1 MSADLSA
8 TSESS
13 TPSLSVEQR
22 RRREKR
28 RWWLSTALVPLLF
41 FCLASGVTAGAL
53 LLHYWPVIPPEPDPD
68 PVPTP
73 LDTNFS
79 DIKTQL
85 QQLSFEVSLAQAKQ
99 SLRHLESAETG
110 WSTLLDETLHD
121 TAGKQIAGDEE
132 LQLRFIALRKLPL
145 PFQSQVTAAD
155 LKNQIDGLTKPSSSD
170 NVESLTRNMEIAER
184 TGEYALVLFA
194 FHQARVDQLKEL
206 RYSARS
212 VPPGEYDLFA
222 KYSMRAATL
231 TNNVNAAAEK
241 AKNETEALLEGELD
255 ELKKERDNEVA
266 MVAHLQLQLA
276 RVQKGDSLTTSTE
289 KEAPFSLAT
298 RQDYQRESDRIR
310 TDLVAFITP
319 GYAQP
324 KSADQIVHQ
333 KTKQPVSYSA
343 LTRVG
348 ALENSEKGL
357 AILLR
362 IGGSKS
368 ATQRNDRPLGSF
380 PRLNSIAELRKP
392 SVRGRVKEAQRL
404 LRDYGPILV
413 EDGLLAP

>member
-1 MSADLSA
+1 M
-8 TSESS
+8 
-13 TPSLSVEQR
+13 
-22 RRREKR
+22 
-28 RWWLSTALVPLLF
+28 LF
-41 FCLASGVTAGAL
+41 FCLAAGVTAGAL
-53 LLHYWPVIPPEPDPD
+53 LLHYWQVIPPEPDPA
-68 PVPTP
+68 PTP
-73 LDTNFS
+73 HNNDGLTDQVQNTLFNIERLHGEAGVDENFS
-79 DIKTQL
+79 TIQRQL
-85 QQLSFEVSLAQAKQ
+85 QQLTFEVSLAQAKQ
-99 SLRHLESAETG
+99 SLRHLESAETR

-121 TAGKQIAGDEE
+121 TAGKQIARDEE
-132 LQLRFIALRKLPL
+132 LLLRFIALRKLPL
-145 PFQSQVTAAD
+145 PFQSQVTAAE
-155 LKNQIDGLTKPSSSD
+155 LQNQIDGHTKPSSSD

-206 RYSARS
+206 RDSARS

-222 KYSMRAATL
+222 KYSMRAAAL

-241 AKNETEALLEGELD
+241 AKNETEALLEGELN

-266 MVAHLQLQLA
+266 MVAHLQLQLV
-276 RVQKGDSLTTSTE
+276 RVQKGDSLTTLTE
-289 KEAPFSLAT
+289 KEAPVPLAT
-298 RQDYQRESDRIR
+298 RQDFQKEFDRIR

-324 KSADQIVHQ
+324 ESADQIVH
-333 KTKQPVSYSA
+333 KRTKQPVSYSA
-343 LTRVG
+343 LRRVG
-348 ALENSEKGL
+348 ALEDSEKGL

-380 PRLNSIAELRKP
+380 PRMNSIAELRKP
-392 SVRGRVKEAQRL
+392 SVRIRVKEAQRL